1 MADGLEKDKC
11 MRFRVHVLNEIYE
24 TEEVFVR
31 KIDFVVQ
38 VS

>member
-24 TEEVFVR
+24 TEEVFVK